1 MTDHFSPA
9 FSDEQL
15 RAMGVLGFAHI
26 GDAVYELLVR
36 TWLCQQGRT
45 AAAALHR
52 ETVRRVCAPAQAHAM
67 KKLLPE
73 LTEEEHAIYR
83 RGRNA
88 KVNSVPKNAALA
100 DYHTATGLETL
111 FGWLWLRG
119 EKSRISGLFELVI
132 SEEPQCR

>member
-1 MTDHFSPA
+1 
-9 FSDEQL
+9 
-15 RAMGVLGFAHI
+15 MGVLGFAHI

>member
-1 MTDHFSPA
+1 MTDHFTPA

-15 RAMGVLGFAHI
+15 RAMGVLGFAHV

-36 TWLCQQGRT
+36 TWLCQAGRT
-45 AAAALHR
+45 TAATLHR
-52 ETVRRVCAPAQAHAM
+52 ETVRRVCAPAQARAM
-67 KKLLPE
+67 EKLLPA
-73 LTEEEHAIYR
+73 LTEEEHAVYK

-100 DYHTATGLETL
+100 DYHAATGLETL

-119 EKSRISGLFELVI
+119 EKNRISELFELIV
-132 SEEPQCR
+132 SEEN